1 MAKIDAPMSISA
13 SVMASFSHSLF
24 RRSFLDAYICSEIAS
39 VEGQTMLHYRNT
51 NFVNRFSTHT
61 VSFYIQEYLEY
72 QPKTTGLLHR
82 LRGLND
88 FWTLLKQL
96 LRSCVE
102 YHFWQQYCI
111 FIFDTYFEAFSF
123 QFIGKMIWN
132 VLNIAPCR
140 WSNRCRCHCQTYRL
154 FISC

>member
-1 MAKIDAPMSISA
+1 MPKIDPPMSISA

-24 RRSFLDAYICSEIAS
+24 HRSFLDACICSESAS
-39 VEGQTMLHYRNT
+39 IEGKTMLYNHST

-61 VSFYIQEYLEY
+61 VSFYILEYLEY
-72 QPKTTGLLHR
+72 QPKTPRLLHR
-82 LRGLND
+82 LRGSND

-96 LRSCVE
+96 LRSCVKCN
-102 YHFWQQYCI
+102 FWQQYCI
-111 FIFDTYFEAFSF
+111 FTFDIYFETFSF
-123 QFIGKMIWN
+123 QFIGKMIWDF
-132 VLNIAPCR
+132 LNIAPCR

>member
-1 MAKIDAPMSISA
+1 MAKIDTPISISA
-13 SVMASFSHSLF
+13 SVMASFSHSRF
-24 RRSFLDAYICSEIAS
+24 CGSFLDACICSEIAS
-39 VEGQTMLHYRNT
+39 VEGQTMLHYNNT

-61 VSFYIQEYLEY
+61 VSFYILEYFKY
-72 QPKTTGLLHR
+72 QPKTTGLLHI
-82 LRGLND
+82 LRGSND

-123 QFIGKMIWN
+123 QFIGKMIWIA
-132 VLNIAPCR
+132 LNIAPCR
-140 WSNRCRCHCQTYRL
+140 WSNRCRYHWQTYKL
-154 FISC
+154 FISR